1 MAQNTKNPKAD
12 AAPAPKK
19 SGAPVFVLVTSSFV
33 VVLIAM
39 MFATGAAQR
48 AALPRLREMAA
59 TLPFVKKPVAPDA
72 VADSAGAAPAL
83 TADEADGDDASAR
96 EVWTAASDSLA
107 LLEQQLA
114 MALAEFEAAAGA
126 TPAQTTPDGV
136 RGASE
141 HASNGAGLDAPAL
154 RDLARLV
161 KVLDAMK
168 PVDAA
173 RILDSVDDDLAVE
186 AIRKLKERQAGRVL
200 ALMNPTK
207 AITVGQRLGRGAGSD
222 L

>member
-1 MAQNTKNPKAD
+1 MAQDTKNPKAE
-12 AAPAPKK
+12 ATPAPKK
-19 SGAPVFVLVTSSFV
+19 NGAPALFLVTSSFAA
-33 VVLIAM
+33 VLIAM

-59 TLPFVKKPVAPDA
+59 TLPFVKKPSAPDA
-72 VADSAGAAPAL
+72 VADSAAVASAI
-83 TADEADGDDASAR
+83 TAGEADGADGAAR
-96 EVWTAASDSLA
+96 SEWTAESDSLA

-114 MALAEFEAAAGA
+114 MALAEFEASAAA
-126 TPAQTTPDGV
+126 APAKSGPE
-136 RGASE
+136 GASAA
-141 HASNGAGLDAPAL
+141 ASEVAGLDDAAL

-168 PVDAA
+168 PADAA

-186 AIRKLKERQAGRVL
+186 AIRKLKERQAGKVL

-207 AITVGQRLGRGAGSD
+207 AITVGQRLGRGAGSGF
-222 L
+222 

>member
-19 SGAPVFVLVTSSFV
+19 SGAPALALMTSSFA

-72 VADSAGAAPAL
+72 VADSAAAASAVA
-83 TADEADGDDASAR
+83 ADEADAADASERAA
-96 EVWTAASDSLA
+96 WTAASDSLA

-114 MALAEFEAAAGA
+114 IALAEVEATAVAA
-126 TPAQTTPDGV
+126 PARTTPDGA

-141 HASNGAGLDAPAL
+141 VAGNGVGLDAPAL